1 MSIIRWIC
9 VIAIII
15 VSIAL
20 TVVVLMQEGKT
31 QGLGAIAGAAD
42 TYWGKNKGHSME
54 GMMIKISTVL
64 AVLFFVLALLL
75 NMNLF

>member
-1 MSIIRWIC
+1 MSVIRWIL
-9 VIAIII
+9 VIAIIL

-20 TVVVLMQEGKT
+20 TVIVLVQEGKS

-54 GMMIKISTVL
+54 GMLIKITTVL
-64 AVLFFVLALLL
+64 SVLFFVFALLL
-75 NMNLF
+75 NMKLF